1 MLKIPLSCGLLLL
14 SAHSPLLWAET
25 TAQAAPE
32 RNALG
37 ELIETTVEDWG
48 ERVPQLLPA
57 QSDRATVPPQTETED
72 ATKLDQH
79 HGKWRRRIDTWA
91 HGIDDWFGEPDP
103 DRPASANVRLM
114 LDQTWSEHEGYH
126 VKPRIRGRIK
136 LPTLERRFSVV
147 FGDDSLD
154 DQLATSSQLQD
165 NHSAVNSDKRYDAR
179 NTRESNQSL
188 ALRWSKGMKNI
199 GVDTDLDLGV
209 RSGDD
214 VYVRAKASKDWRIAE
229 HVTTRAEQI
238 YRYGIDSK
246 HYVRSNFEIKHQ
258 RDGQPFIANQV
269 DLTYADDDQDA
280 GISWGNTVLREHQ
293 FFKGNRMSYGISASG
308 SSKKS
313 HFNSYGP
320 FVSWRQPFLRD
331 WFFVQADVNYKNNRD
346 EDRDH
351 EIGTFVRLEAIF

>member
-1 MLKIPLSCGLLLL
+1 MLKTHHGSWLLL
-14 SAHSPLLWAET
+14 ACTYTPLLWAE
-25 TAQAAPE
+25 ALPPSPPQH
-32 RNALG
+32 NAVG
-37 ELIETTVEDWG
+37 QLIESTVDEWG
-48 ERVPQLLPA
+48 QNVPQLLPA
-57 QSDRATVPPQTETED
+57 QSDRATVPPQSATEHNSR
-72 ATKLDQH
+72 LDQR
-79 HGKWRRRIDTWA
+79 HGIWRRRIDTWA

-103 DRPASANVRLM
+103 ERPASANVRLM

-126 VKPRIRGRIK
+126 VKPRVRGRIK

-154 DQLATSSQLQD
+154 DQLTTSSQLED
-165 NHSAVNSDKRYDAR
+165 PRANLNTDKRYDAR

-199 GVDTDLDLGV
+199 GVDTDLDVGV

-214 VYVRAKASKDWRIAE
+214 VYVRAKASKDWRIATN
-229 HVTTRAEQI
+229 VTTRAEQI

-269 DLTYADDDQDA
+269 DLTYAEDDKDA
-280 GISWGNTVLREHQ
+280 GISWGNTLLREHQ
-293 FFKGNRMSYGISASG
+293 FFKGNRMSYGISSSG